1 MYVGDCQSVKLGL
14 TETNPL
20 ASGFERENWGCC
32 CCCCVQRRECME
44 RMRTWPAEWRVFS
57 YGAVLPR
64 EATNMGLMGMPSVT
78 PAWLNG
84 DWRRL
89 ERDGGQNS
97 LFLFFF
103 IIIFFPFELLLF
115 ACVCVCVVS
124 NRCLQTREGEASLH
138 YITYFC
144 VRQLG
149 RI

>member
-1 MYVGDCQSVKLGL
+1 MERYVRHAFAKAGPETFMYVGDCQSVKLGP

-20 ASGFERENWGCC
+20 ASGFERENWR

-64 EATNMGLMGMPSVT
+64 EATNMGLMDMPSVT
-78 PAWLNG
+78 LAWLNG

-89 ERDGGQNS
+89 ERDGGQDS

-103 IIIFFPFELLLF
+103 IIIIIIIIFPF
-115 ACVCVCVVS
+115 
-124 NRCLQTREGEASLH
+124 
-138 YITYFC
+138 
-144 VRQLG
+144 
-149 RI
+149 